1 MSNPLH
7 ICSTGINRLR
17 DDSDESRTVEVE
29 VANFDDTPVVRMK
42 AKFRCVLVESAE
54 HGPRLMLRDA
64 SGAIIGFISLEAAV

>member
-7 ICSTGINRLR
+7 ICSTGINRLLA
-17 DDSDESRTVEVE
+17 DGDESRTVEE
-29 VANFDDTPVVRMK
+29 AANFEVTPAVRLK